1 MLAATV
7 IVQEEAGM
15 QHEAISL
22 IKAEHRSL
30 AAVID
35 AMKHGVRKAEET
47 GKDPNFRLLHAML
60 YYLREFPER
69 RHHPSEDASLF
80 ALLMQRSNAADE
92 IIRELEAEHDQGESM
107 LAMLT
112 VALSTWEAGR
122 PDGASGFAAAL
133 KRFSEFYWRHMD
145 AEENQVLPIAQKE
158 LTEEDWRQI
167 RDTFA
172 THVDPLLGKRLGD
185 EFDALFSEI
194 VLMAPA
200 PIGLGERRRS

>member
-1 MLAATV
+1 
-7 IVQEEAGM
+7 M

-35 AMKHGVRKAEET
+35 AMARVVRKAEQT
-47 GKDPNFRLLHAML
+47 GQDPNFRLLHAML

-80 ALLMQRSNAADE
+80 ALLMQRTNAADE
-92 IIRELEAEHDQGESM
+92 VIRELEAEHDQGE
-107 LAMLT
+107 AMLST
-112 VALSTWEAGR
+112 LTIALSIWEAGR
-122 PDGASGFAAAL
+122 PDGASKFAAAL

-145 AEENQVLPIAQKE
+145 AEENQVLPIAQKQ
-158 LTEEDWRQI
+158 LTEDDWRQV

-172 THVDPLLGKRLGD
+172 AHVDPLLGKRLGD
-185 EFDALFSEI
+185 EFDALFTDI
-194 VLMAPA
+194 VLMTPA
-200 PIGLGERRRS
+200 PIGLGESRRS

>member
-1 MLAATV
+1 
-7 IVQEEAGM
+7 M

-35 AMKHGVRKAEET
+35 AMKHVVRKAEET

>member
-1 MLAATV
+1 
-7 IVQEEAGM
+7 M

-35 AMKHGVRKAEET
+35 AMAHVVRKAQAS
-47 GKDPNFRLLHAML
+47 GKDPQFRLLHAML

-80 ALLMQRSNAADE
+80 ALLMQRSGEADE

-107 LAMLT
+107 LSMLT

-122 PDGASGFAAAL
+122 PDGVTSFAAAL
-133 KRFSEFYWRHMD
+133 QRFSEFYWRHMD
-145 AEENQVLPIAQKE
+145 KEENQVLPIAQKE
-158 LTEEDWRQI
+158 LTAQDWRTI
-167 RDTFA
+167 RDMFA
-172 THVDPLLGKRLGD
+172 AHADPLLGKRLGD
-185 EFDALFSEI
+185 EFEALFSDI
-194 VLMAPA
+194 VRMAPA
-200 PIGLGERRRS
+200 PIGLGDPDS

>member
-1 MLAATV
+1 
-7 IVQEEAGM
+7 M

-35 AMKHGVRKAEET
+35 AMDHVVRKT
-47 GKDPNFRLLHAML
+47 GEASADPDFRLLHAML
-60 YYLREFPER
+60 YYIREFPEH

-80 ALLMQRSNAADE
+80 ALLMQRSDAADE
-92 IIRELEAEHDQGESM
+92 VIRELEAEHDQGESM

-112 VALSTWEAGR
+112 VALSSWEAGR
-122 PDGASGFAAAL
+122 PDGITRFAAAL

-145 AEENQVLPIAQKE
+145 KEENQVLPIAQTE
-158 LTEEDWRQI
+158 LTEEDWRSI

-172 THVDPLLGKRLGD
+172 SHADPLLGKRLGD
-185 EFDALFSEI
+185 EFAALFSDI
-194 VLMAPA
+194 VRMTPA
-200 PIGLGERRRS
+200 PFGLGDPQRS

>member
-1 MLAATV
+1 
-7 IVQEEAGM
+7 M

-35 AMKHGVRKAEET
+35 AMSHVVRRAEES

-80 ALLMQRSNAADE
+80 ALLMQRSNRADE

-107 LAMLT
+107 LTMLT

-122 PDGASGFAAAL
+122 PDGVSRFSGAL

-158 LTEEDWRQI
+158 LTEEDWRQV

-172 THVDPLLGKRLGD
+172 THADPLLGKRLGD
-185 EFDALFSEI
+185 EFDALFSDI
-194 VLMAPA
+194 VLMTPA
-200 PIGLGERRRS
+200 PIGLGEPRRS